1 VATHAEGAFPEVA
14 RSGLFA
20 RTATGLV
27 RGVPP
32 RSSLIMNFIPGH
44 PTQTMAAIL
53 LFALAV
59 GPGGNPYLALL
70 IVVPMS
76 LSFAYAFGFLTQ
88 MIPRSGGDYMLV
100 SRVIHPA
107 VGYVSVFTMTM
118 AGLLSNA
125 FFGLAVVLVGLTP
138 LCVGVGLIGHHP
150 GLVSWGNHIST
161 SHGWLIFFGLI
172 TFAVAGLMQIGGWR
186 WTLRIQN
193 LFFWMVSASVTI
205 CGLVAL
211 FMPKHSFISSFN
223 DFARPYTNNPDTYH
237 ATIDAAAKAGVAVHP
252 AFSFGNTIPIIAVFS
267 TTAIFSYWSTFIGG
281 ELRQASTIKTA
292 NNMALGGVIP
302 LALVALFTLFFFK
315 GFGSDFMR
323 AANGGGLPASVSVP
337 GTPFFFLSG
346 VGVGSSAY
354 TIFVFALY
362 IGFWP
367 LITYISSIQ
376 QTRAIF
382 AMSFDG
388 ILPKSVTRVNRYGCP
403 WLALLIALLL
413 SSGVFVWAVF
423 NSSYFFSRV
432 LAYATLVQLIA
443 MALVGLAAVLVPKL
457 RAGLYRAST
466 SQKSVGGVPL
476 VQVAGLAAILVA
488 IFVWVCYLHYDQ
500 LGSNANLGL
509 LFAWTFGTAA
519 AGFGFY
525 VLMAWW
531 KRSRGTDITLV
542 YREIPPE

>member
-1 VATHAEGAFPEVA
+1 MASHAEGSVPEVG

-20 RTATGLV
+20 RAATGLV

-32 RSSLIMNFIPGH
+32 RSALIMNFIPGH

-59 GPGGNPYLALL
+59 GPGGNPFLALL

-76 LSFAYAFGFLTQ
+76 LAFAYSFGLLTQ

-100 SRVIHPA
+100 SRVTHPA

-125 FFGLAVVLVGLTP
+125 FFGLAVVLVGLSP
-138 LCVGVGLIGHHP
+138 LCVAVGLIGHHP
-150 GLVSWGNHIST
+150 GLVSWGNHIAG
-161 SHGWLIFFGLI
+161 SHGWLLFFGLLS
-172 TFAVAGLMQIGGWR
+172 FACAGLMQLGGWR

-193 LFFWMVSASVTI
+193 TLFWMVSASVLI

-211 FMPKHSFISSFN
+211 FMPKGTFIHSFN

-237 ATIDAAAKAGVAVHP
+237 QTIDAAAKAGVAVHP
-252 AFSFGNTIPIIAVFS
+252 AFSFGNTIPMIAVFA
-267 TTAIFSYWSTFIGG
+267 TTAIFSYWSTFVGG
-281 ELRQASTIKTA
+281 ELRQASTIKTS
-292 NNMALGGVIP
+292 NNMALGGVVP

-323 AANGGGLPASVSVP
+323 AANGGGLPASVAVP

-346 VGVGSSAY
+346 VGVGSSVY
-354 TIFVFALY
+354 TVFVFILY
-362 IGFWP
+362 IVFWP

-388 ILPKSVTRVNRYGCP
+388 ILPKAVTRVNRYGCP
-403 WLALLIALLL
+403 WIALLISLLL
-413 SSGVFVWAVF
+413 SAAVFVWAVF

-443 MALVGLAAVLVPKL
+443 MALVGLAALLVPML
-457 RAGLYRAST
+457 RGELYRAST

-476 VQVAGLAAILVA
+476 VQIAGVAAILVA
-488 IFVWVCYLHYDQ
+488 VFVWVCYLHYDQ

-509 LFAWTFGTAA
+509 LFAWTFGTAG
-519 AGFGFY
+519 AGFLFFL
-525 VLMAWW
+525 LMALY